1 MEARKRN
8 IMRYLAMGLAISG
21 LIVGLYF
28 MVGWL
33 KPFWDQYMVQETHH
47 TIIIVLYAILP
58 LFGFPLSIFLLLL
71 GIKFGL
77 GLGFLIMACGMAVH
91 VAVTFLAANSLL
103 RPRIE
108 RFFEFRKY
116 RLPQFS
122 KKNFIWPSIIFIA
135 VPGPPYAIKN
145 WLLSLS
151 GVPFR
156 HYFWIGW
163 AIQVAA
169 GIPIVAI
176 GKVAAGPAWVQPVIL
191 SLMALSFVVFF
202 CFKQRKRHDKG

>member
-1 MEARKRN
+1 MEARRRN
-8 IMRYLAMGLAISG
+8 IIRYLAMGLAIAGS
-21 LIVGLYF
+21 IVGLYF

-33 KPFWDQYMVQETHH
+33 KPLWDQYMVQETHH
-47 TIIIVLYAILP
+47 TVIIILYAILP

-77 GLGFLIMACGMAVH
+77 GLGSLIMASGMAVH

-108 RFFEFRKY
+108 RFFERKKY

-122 KKNFIWPSIIFIA
+122 KKRFIWPSIIFVA

-169 GIPIVAI
+169 GIPMVAI
-176 GKVAAGPAWVQPVIL
+176 GNVAAGPAWVQPFIL
-191 SLMALSFVVFF
+191 TLMALSFVVFYY
-202 CFKQRKRHDKG
+202 FKQRKRPNR